1 MFAYWLYRSRAL
13 VKPRSPADGL
23 VYLQARTL
31 NGALQVTGY
40 LHRDATHYVQY
51 VEGPVAAFRKLR
63 QRILCDGRHSD
74 IETLLR
80 GVAPRRR
87 FPAWDMAFTDEEI
100 ASFAA
105 FQRGRGQSTDIAH
118 APAQDLL
125 AFMED
130 TARDGRAG
138 PATDTR
144 MPTFGR

>member
-1 MFAYWLYRSRAL
+1 MLAYWLYRSRAL
-13 VKPRSPADGL
+13 VKPRSQADGL
-23 VYLQARTL
+23 VYLQACKL
-31 NGALQVTGY
+31 NRALQVTGY
-40 LHRDATHYVQY
+40 LHRDSTHYVQY
-51 VEGPVAAFRKLR
+51 VEGPVASLRKLK
-63 QRILCDGRHSD
+63 QRIQRDGRRYD
-74 IETLLR
+74 IETLQE
-80 GVAPRRR
+80 GVTPRRR
-87 FPAWDMAFTDEEI
+87 FLAWDMAFTNEEI

-105 FQRGRGQSTDIAH
+105 FQHGRGQSKDLAH

>member
-13 VKPRSPADGL
+13 VKPRSQADGL

-31 NGALQVTGY
+31 NRALQVTGY
-40 LHRDATHYVQY
+40 LHRDDSHYVQY
-51 VEGPVAAFRKLR
+51 VEGPVASLKKLH
-63 QRILCDGRHSD
+63 QRIQRDGRHSD
-74 IETLLR
+74 IETLLE
-80 GVAPRRR
+80 GVTPKRR
-87 FPAWDMAFTDEEI
+87 FPSWDMAFTDEEI

-105 FQRGRGQSTDIAH
+105 FQRDRGQSTDLAH

-130 TARDGRAG
+130 AARDGHAG
-138 PATDTR
+138 PAPVTR